1 MPSKHTTSFS
11 QFDLYQALKQRR
23 EWAYDFLY
31 KELQHPFSYWV
42 EKNSGTQMD
51 AEDAFHKGLLNF
63 LLNIET
69 GKYQYQ
75 DNVKITTVIFDYCK
89 KVWLNELASSRFK
102 TQAPMPDSYNP
113 ANDVDLQRDLEQ
125 NELISQVRSA
135 LHQLKGD
142 CRQLIEWFYI
152 DNLSIREIAQLL
164 SMKESSTKQKRYDC
178 TEKLKHIYLKLTQQT
193 K

>member
-1 MPSKHTTSFS
+1 MPTKPTSPFS
-11 QFDLYQALKQRR
+11 QFDLYQALKQRKD
-23 EWAYDFLY
+23 WAYDFLY

-42 EKNSGTQMD
+42 QRNSGTQMD

-69 GKYQYQ
+69 GKYQYH

-102 TQAPMPDSYNP
+102 TQVPMPDSYNP
-113 ANDVDLQRDLEQ
+113 ANDIDLQRDLEQ
-125 NELISQVRSA
+125 NELISQVRNA
-135 LHQLKGD
+135 IHQLRGD

-152 DNLSIREIAQLL
+152 DNLSIREIAELL

-178 TEKLKHIYLKLTQQT
+178 TENLKHIYLKLTQQT
-193 K
+193 Q

>member
-1 MPSKHTTSFS
+1 
-11 QFDLYQALKQRR
+11 
-23 EWAYDFLY
+23 
-31 KELQHPFSYWV
+31 
-42 EKNSGTQMD
+42 MD

-89 KVWLNELASSRFK
+89 KVWLNELTSSRFK
-102 TQAPMPDSYNP
+102 TQAPMSDSYNP

-125 NELISQVRSA
+125 NELISQVRNA
-135 LHQLKGD
+135 IHQLRGD

-152 DNLSIREIAQLL
+152 DNLSIREIAELL
-164 SMKESSTKQKRYDC
+164 SIKESSTKQKRYDC
-178 TEKLKHIYLKLTQQT
+178 TEKLKQVYLKLNQQT
-193 K
+193 Q